1 MWVEVL
7 GSITKTE
14 KAITLNCL
22 HCSYS
27 SGSDIGLMST
37 RLHPA
42 ERQEAGGCYGSAGRG
57 RGAQWGGHGLLEPEW
72 HHVRDAT
79 AASVANVATATVASV
94 FSLLPLLQVFSPLPA
109 VLLNL
114 LSASLL
120 QLLSIPLF
128 HILQSLYEQS

>member
-14 KAITLNCL
+14 NAITLNCL

-42 ERQEAGGCYGSAGRG
+42 ERLEAGGWSGSTGRG

-79 AASVANVATATVASV
+79 SASVANVATATVASV
-94 FSLLPLLQVFSPLPA
+94 YSICFL
-109 VLLNL
+109 L
-114 LSASLL
+114 LSYSYCPYLY
-120 QLLSIPLF
+120 SIF
-128 HILQSLYEQS
+128 YNHSI

>member
-14 KAITLNCL
+14 NAITLNCL
-22 HCSYS
+22 HCSCGYS

-42 ERQEAGGCYGSAGRG
+42 ERLEAGGWTGSAGRG

-79 AASVANVATATVASV
+79 SASVANVATATVASV
-94 FSLLPLLQVFSPLPA
+94 FSPLPFLA
-109 VLLNL
+109 VLLHL

-128 HILQSLYEQS
+128 HIPYHIII

>member
-1 MWVEVL
+1 
-7 GSITKTE
+7 
-14 KAITLNCL
+14 
-22 HCSYS
+22 
-27 SGSDIGLMST
+27 MST

-42 ERQEAGGCYGSAGRG
+42 ERLEAGGCSGRGRG

-94 FSLLPLLQVFSPLPA
+94 FSPLPFLA
-109 VLLNL
+109 ALLHL

-120 QLLSIPLF
+120 QLLSIPLL
-128 HILQSLYEQS
+128 HILKSLYEHQLHSLLFQITF

>member
-14 KAITLNCL
+14 ITIISLNCL

-42 ERQEAGGCYGSAGRG
+42 ERLEAGGWTGSAGRG

-79 AASVANVATATVASV
+79 SASVAKVANVATATVASV
-94 FSLLPLLQVFSPLPA
+94 LPDCQ
-109 VLLNL
+109 
-114 LSASLL
+114 LS
-120 QLLSIPLF
+120 
-128 HILQSLYEQS
+128 Y

>member
-14 KAITLNCL
+14 NAITLNCL

-42 ERQEAGGCYGSAGRG
+42 ERLEAGGWTGSAGRG

-94 FSLLPLLQVFSPLPA
+94 FSPLPFLA
-109 VLLNL
+109 VLLHL

>member
-14 KAITLNCL
+14 NAITLNCL
-22 HCSYS
+22 DCSYS
-27 SGSDIGLMST
+27 SGSDTGLMST

-42 ERQEAGGCYGSAGRG
+42 ERLEAGGCSGSAGRG

-94 FSLLPLLQVFSPLPA
+94 FSPLPFLA
-109 VLLNL
+109 VLLHL

>member
-22 HCSYS
+22 HCSCSYS

-42 ERQEAGGCYGSAGRG
+42 ERLEAGGWTGSAGRG

-79 AASVANVATATVASV
+79 AASVATVASV
-94 FSLLPLLQVFSPLPA
+94 FSPLPFLA
-109 VLLNL
+109 VLLHL
-114 LSASLL
+114 LFASLL